1 VFLVGSRLWGSATF
15 DSDYDF
21 IIVHRCPTAKRPPHA
36 TLHNGEID
44 ASAVHVD
51 EFKKRVEDDHEFYEL
66 LCLWL
71 PADYRWKDAPLPS
84 SSSSSS
90 SSKSSAKKK
99 ASPPPS
105 SSSSTT
111 SFVESIRR
119 SFVLNPSR
127 LYASIEEET
136 ARDWRV
142 AQKFME
148 KGSPDRGKK
157 ILVHALRLLLL
168 AIQLARDGTMHDLH
182 AAQRFHR
189 DVFFPDKTNKLSTED
204 EETWSHYNARYR
216 PVFDDLRRQL
226 HDLCATKG
234 RPQQQQQ
241 QQQQQALRQEE
252 KKDDDEEKKADEA
265 VGQSRSL
272 TPAAIASRIKA
283 KGLEKLR
290 WYCQFCGEQFL
301 DEGGFKVC
309 ETTHLYTTP
318 PLLPWSCPLTLAL
331 FTSAT
336 SRPSRISARWP
347 ASRASRP
354 ARKRRKKRKAT
365 TKQKQKQTRRSREG
379 RSKQDEGSNSE
390 DAGAGAGEAGEA
402 AHSSHERLSSDR
414 PMIFSQNHC
423 YKIFDRNGASSAQ
436 NTTGSVLGGQQRC
449 IIGGALWRRQ
459 SCTGYNVRQ
468 GNPKNEDDQRTKL
481 GEKNEDERSKKNEE
495 ERPERYRA
503 VDF

>member
-1 VFLVGSRLWGSATF
+1 MRELREASHLTLANVLKRLRFEEEDVVAVFLVGSRLWGSATF

-90 SSKSSAKKK
+90 SSSKSSAKKK
-99 ASPPPS
+99 SSPPS
-105 SSSSTT
+105 SSSTSSSTKPQT

-127 LYASIEEET
+127 LCASIEEET

-148 KGSPDRGKK
+148 KGSPDRCKK

-182 AAQRFHR
+182 AAQRFHH

-204 EETWSHYNARYR
+204 EETWSHYNTRYR

-241 QQQQQALRQEE
+241 QQAPRHEE
-252 KKDDDEEKKADEA
+252 KKDDEEKKADEA
-265 VGQSRSL
+265 VGQPRSL

-290 WYCQFCGEQFL
+290 WYCQLCGEQFL

-309 ETTHLYTTP
+309 ETTSSPPHLCCP
-318 PLLPWSCPLTLAL
+318 GLAHSHLLSSPAPHRDGVA
-331 FTSAT
+331 SA
-336 SRPSRISARWP
+336 PDGQLHGP
-347 ASRASRP
+347 AAQRERGGDSG
-354 ARKRRKKRKAT
+354 RR
-365 TKQKQKQTRRSREG
+365 RRSRS
-379 RSKQDEGSNSE
+379 RSRRE
-390 DAGAGAGEAGEA
+390 EAGKAAPGRTREA
-402 AHSSHERLSSDR
+402 TARTRARARTRPGRQPTAAVIDQSSFR
-414 PMIFSQNHC
+414 
-423 YKIFDRNGASSAQ
+423 K
-436 NTTGSVLGGQQRC
+436 
-449 IIGGALWRRQ
+449 
-459 SCTGYNVRQ
+459 
-468 GNPKNEDDQRTKL
+468 
-481 GEKNEDERSKKNEE
+481 
-495 ERPERYRA
+495 
-503 VDF
+503 

>member
-1 VFLVGSRLWGSATF
+1 MEKHNEGEGGGTTSKEEIEAAMRELREASHLTLANVLKRLRFEEEDVVAVFLVGSRLWGSAMF

-51 EFKKRVEDDHEFYEL
+51 EFKKRVEEDHEFYEL

-90 SSKSSAKKK
+90 SSSKSSAKKK
-99 ASPPPS
+99 ASPALSS
-105 SSSSTT
+105 SSSSTKPQT

-182 AAQRFHR
+182 AAQRFHH
-189 DVFFPDKTNKLSTED
+189 DVFFPGKTNKTTED
-204 EETWSHYNARYR
+204 EESWSHYNARYR

-226 HDLCATKG
+226 HDLCATQG
-234 RPQQQQQ
+234 RPQQQQT
-241 QQQQQALRQEE
+241 LRHEE
-252 KKDDDEEKKADEA
+252 KKDDEEPRVE
-265 VGQSRSL
+265 VQPRTL

-290 WYCQFCGEQFL
+290 WYCQLCGEQFP
-301 DEGGFKVC
+301 DESGFKVPLHHSAHTPR
-309 ETTHLYTTP
+309 TTSSP
-318 PLLPWSCPLTLAL
+318 PLPPPCRGLAHSHFL
-331 FTSAT
+331 LIGCRPFVTRSAT
-336 SRPSRISARWP
+336 SRLSRISAGWP
-347 ASRASRP
+347 ASRASRSS
-354 ARKRRKKRKAT
+354 RKWKKKRKAT
-365 TKQKQKQTRRSREG
+365 KKKQKQNRRSRESP
-379 RSKQDEGSNSE
+379 SKQDEGSNSE
-390 DAGAGAGEAGEA
+390 DEDADADEAGEA
-402 AHSSHERLSSDR
+402 ASDL
-414 PMIFSQNHC
+414 F
-423 YKIFDRNGASSAQ
+423 A
-436 NTTGSVLGGQQRC
+436 
-449 IIGGALWRRQ
+449 
-459 SCTGYNVRQ
+459 
-468 GNPKNEDDQRTKL
+468 
-481 GEKNEDERSKKNEE
+481 RS
-495 ERPERYRA
+495 
-503 VDF
+503 